1 MTDDPTEALTPDDR
15 SFFGSLDDTM
25 DHFETM
31 DGMVKEEH
39 DRQVE
44 MLTGRYSRWS
54 PEMRLGAMLVL
65 QDINEQWA
73 GALAMVEQ
81 LREQTGGDTE
91 CDSEDC
97 PIHGDSTATGI
108 AHIAT
113 MWVNVSMRVR
123 AGTEAI
129 VEFDAELQE
138 TSERLHRAGYGRH
151 NDD

>member
-54 PEMRLGAMLVL
+54 PEMRLG
-65 QDINEQWA
+65 
-73 GALAMVEQ
+73 VEQ
-81 LREQTGGDTE
+81 LREQIGGDTE

-129 VEFDAELQE
+129 VEFDEELQA

-151 NDD
+151 DDD